1 MKSYEFK
8 DNFFERIAKARAL
21 NSMTQAELANLVGIS
36 QRQIAAYEAAKS
48 WPRAGTLEKLAQAL
62 GTTPEWLATG
72 EGDGKVKARISP
84 ALVARRVPI
93 IKIEDVVMFMC
104 CGFKGEGITNKFH
117 ATSLS
122 VSEMSF
128 AMVCDD
134 PAMAYSDP
142 DGYGFPQGA
151 TVIFDPMLEAEHL
164 DYVLM
169 VSSDNR
175 VIFRQLFVGHDHAV
189 LNPIDNRYPHEN
201 LKGNE
206 PDDFTLMPA
215 VSVEIQLPASD
226 RIK

>member
-8 DNFFERIAKARAL
+8 NNFFERIAKARAL
-21 NSMTQAELANLVGIS
+21 NSMTQAELAKLVGIS
-36 QRQIAAYEAAKS
+36 QRQIAAYEAANS

-93 IKIEDVVMFMC
+93 IKIEDVITFMC
-104 CGFKGEGITNKFH
+104 CSFKGEGLTDKFH
-117 ATSLS
+117 ATSLP

-128 AMVCDD
+128 AIVCND

-142 DGYGFPQGA
+142 DGYGFPKGSI
-151 TVIFDPMLEAEHL
+151 VVFDPMLEAEHL
-164 DYVLM
+164 DFVMM
-169 VSSDNR
+169 VSSDGR
-175 VIFRQLFVGHDHAV
+175 VVFRQLFVGYDHTV
-189 LNPIDNRYPHEN
+189 LNPIDSRYPHEN

-206 PDDFTLMPA
+206 QDDFNLMPA
-215 VSVEIQLPASD
+215 VSVETLLPAAN